1 MAEAEG
7 LEPPSGSPRQFSR
20 LVTYQLA
27 YASGEFGIIVRLA
40 SKIKQKLQATW
51 DYCQLAVSLEK
62 MSAQDTGSIRKEY
75 YEYHCYI
82 PTNRLGCHYHHE

>member
-1 MAEAEG
+1 MMAEAEG

-40 SKIKQKLQATW
+40 SKIKQKFRAGQEIGAGRN
-51 DYCQLAVSLEK
+51 ASR
-62 MSAQDTGSIRKEY
+62 A
-75 YEYHCYI
+75 
-82 PTNRLGCHYHHE
+82 

>member
-40 SKIKQKLQATW
+40 SKIKQKFQATW
-51 DYCQLAVSLEK
+51 AI
-62 MSAQDTGSIRKEY
+62 AR
-75 YEYHCYI
+75 
-82 PTNRLGCHYHHE
+82 

>member
-27 YASGEFGIIVRLA
+27 YASGEFEIIVRLT

-51 DYCQLAVSLEK
+51 IYCQMTVSWKRCLLRIHFK
-62 MSAQDTGSIRKEY
+62 KKGIV
-75 YEYHCYI
+75 
-82 PTNRLGCHYHHE
+82 